1 MKALKL
7 RDKNRKLYVS
17 VINTLLIFCFIL
29 FLLDQQILKLFKR
42 YVILIKKKRNNYIF
56 CEAMKSDKRDIK
68 TTFLLTSF

>member
-29 FLLDQQILKLFKR
+29 FLLDQILKLFKR

-56 CEAMKSDKRDIK
+56 CEAMKSDKRNIK